1 MFLPASP
8 PPPCR
13 DRQATNSGS
22 GPEFFGYS
30 NPTILNLLQKL
41 PNAGRCAKYKLIK
54 FNSPVRAAQK
64 SKTSKRKIAAHSKQ
78 KAGKS
83 EGPRSKK
90 KRPRTSPK
98 PAHTGGVV
106 IVGGKSGA
114 GAGGASGSGGGGAS
128 GNGGGEGSGEK
139 SGHHRR
145 GTPTDPSLAPVLGP
159 GMSQFGL
166 ETGMGLYSS
175 SEEWSSSETEHELTV
190 DM

>member
-1 MFLPASP
+1 MRIYYYYCVLSNISPCLP

-90 KRPRTSPK
+90 KRPTTSPN

-114 GAGGASGSGGGGAS
+114 GAGGASGSG
-128 GNGGGEGSGEK
+128 EK
-139 SGHHRR
+139 SGHHRHS
-145 GTPTDPSLAPVLGP
+145 TPTDPSLAPVLGP